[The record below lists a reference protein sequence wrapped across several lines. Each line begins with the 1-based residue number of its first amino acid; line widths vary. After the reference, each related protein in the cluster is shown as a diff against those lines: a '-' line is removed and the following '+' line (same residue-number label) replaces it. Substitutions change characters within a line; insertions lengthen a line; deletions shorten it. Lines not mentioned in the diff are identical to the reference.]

1 MHTSIFII
9 TLQAIVKRVV
19 VCKIEE
25 LKIEKLIIK

>member
-19 VCKIEE
+19 VCKIKN
-25 LKIEKLIIK
+25 LNDKNNQ

>member
-19 VCKIEE
+19 VCKIKN
-25 LKIEKLIIK
+25 LNDNNNQ